1 MARTATIV
9 LHSGNT
15 FDFLN
20 PDVESFT
27 IEDIAHALG
36 QLCRFN
42 GHTTKFYS
50 VAQHLVLSSFLVPKE
65 HALAALLHDAHEAF
79 VGDVV
84 TPLKLLLPDFKKIE
98 DHIEEIVLAKF
109 GLPFP
114 LDPCVKHADLK
125 MLCTEKRDLLAHP
138 ESVNW
143 TSLAGIEPMSIKIDP
158 MNPVEATYAFI
169 ERFYELYNKA

>member
-1 MARTATIV
+1 MTAHATIV
-9 LHSGNT
+9 LHSGRS

-20 PDVESFT
+20 PDVNSFT

-42 GHTTKFYS
+42 GHTKKFYS
-50 VAQHLVLSSFLVPKE
+50 VAQHLVLCSYLVPQE

-84 TPLKLLLPDFKKIE
+84 TPLKALLPEFKKLE
-98 DHIEEIVLAKF
+98 DRIEEVVLSKF

-114 LDPCVKHADLK
+114 LDPCVKKADLK
-125 MLCTEKRDLLAHP
+125 MLCTEKRDLVSSNASGSWDILI
-138 ESVNW
+138 
-143 TSLAGIEPMSIKIDP
+143 GIEPMNDIILP
-158 MNPVEATYAFI
+158 QNPVEATYTFI
-169 ERFYELYNKA
+169 ERFYELYKA